1 MKSAAFALVLLACS
15 AAHAQ
20 RPGSICVAPN
30 STQAPTRFSP
40 DQYYNP
46 ATLRLRIDQQNTI
59 SWPHDKPLK
68 ISGLALD
75 ERHLVAL
82 TSDGKPLQALRFR
95 FSEYPGTELC
105 MSFDGYQGV
114 QLYDKGTNRRRAKY
128 CGCTCE

>member
-1 MKSAAFALVLLACS
+1 MKSAGFVLVLLACS
-15 AAHAQ
+15 AAYAQ
-20 RPGSICVAPN
+20 SLGSICVAPN
-30 STQAPTRFSP
+30 STEPPTRFSP
-40 DQYYNP
+40 GQYYNP
-46 ATLRLRIDQQNTI
+46 ATLLLRIDQQKPVP
-59 SWPHDKPLK
+59 WPHDKPLK
-68 ISGLALD
+68 IAGLTLD

-114 QLYDKGTNRRRAKY
+114 QLYDRVTNRRRAKY